1 MDKKDFIE
9 FIENMDIDTINDF
22 KLEIE
27 MTNGTEI
34 TIKDKKD

>member
-1 MDKKDFIE
+1 MLFNNQDFDFSFFEIPG
-9 FIENMDIDTINDF
+9 NDF